1 MEMARNL
8 DIDLRESSLGTIT
21 PLVEKAISS
30 FRKPDQTN
38 LVREYTKPFEKKV
51 EGFLEKIVRCEFPR
65 EAKPE
70 NLDILTGEFFSHH
83 YRALRIYIMPMMTW
97 DYSGNNMN
105 KTEEL
110 VGEIADILAMG
121 VDVMFRK
128 YDAMLSQN
136 EDKKQINKEL
146 MGTSHEIR
154 KILDEIFPR
163 EEDLSRDSK
172 VLNSLK
178 KLSDSARRDSV
189 RFALAS
195 YRLKQE
201 VGSRGLDNTKEIEKA
216 IEDLIERYNLGMD
229 VPAFISG
236 IKNTNNRNILLSTR
250 LKEILNQIEGA
261 YIAREASGKTETQ
274 EDYRGELRKSFGI
287 SVNSAFD
294 RKFEADSGQAGI
306 LKGARDKFLEITAG
320 EKYLRHVLVKREIIP
335 AMEELQAEFVS
346 HVQANRITSGVKK
359 KMQGRFG
366 RIYDVLDS
374 EINGENPEQLLDVLI
389 IGKRKISEKTTGIKK
404 GIADFV
410 NPISKPLGYSLR
422 YRRIEPEIWSLTHE
436 DKSARERYSDIIST
450 ESFSDSYRFPPVQK
464 SKPRIQEVVRETPI
478 SKSSKVSKSKISEQL
493 NIFPSAEI
501 PKQKTELPK
510 TDLQDNPPQKTD
522 GISAIHYER
531 PKEEVLEFARP
542 LSYSSDVREAELSL
556 NRIKLQRKFG
566 FVEPSQADKETIR
579 VLGIYGSST
588 YHKAERR
595 YAERQSS
602 IAA

>member
-201 VGSRGLDNTKEIEKA
+201 VG
-216 IEDLIERYNLGMD
+216 
-229 VPAFISG
+229 
-236 IKNTNNRNILLSTR
+236 RN
-250 LKEILNQIEGA
+250 
-261 YIAREASGKTETQ
+261 
-274 EDYRGELRKSFGI
+274 
-287 SVNSAFD
+287 
-294 RKFEADSGQAGI
+294 
-306 LKGARDKFLEITAG
+306 
-320 EKYLRHVLVKREIIP
+320 
-335 AMEELQAEFVS
+335 
-346 HVQANRITSGVKK
+346 
-359 KMQGRFG
+359 
-366 RIYDVLDS
+366 
-374 EINGENPEQLLDVLI
+374 
-389 IGKRKISEKTTGIKK
+389 
-404 GIADFV
+404 
-410 NPISKPLGYSLR
+410 
-422 YRRIEPEIWSLTHE
+422 
-436 DKSARERYSDIIST
+436 
-450 ESFSDSYRFPPVQK
+450 
-464 SKPRIQEVVRETPI
+464 
-478 SKSSKVSKSKISEQL
+478 
-493 NIFPSAEI
+493 
-501 PKQKTELPK
+501 
-510 TDLQDNPPQKTD
+510 
-522 GISAIHYER
+522 
-531 PKEEVLEFARP
+531 
-542 LSYSSDVREAELSL
+542 
-556 NRIKLQRKFG
+556 
-566 FVEPSQADKETIR
+566 
-579 VLGIYGSST
+579 
-588 YHKAERR
+588 
-595 YAERQSS
+595 
-602 IAA
+602 